1 MAFLKVDIM
10 TKLDYSIKP
19 TKIHILE
26 PYEEVVGELNGI
38 SFSEGSL
45 IAQVGR
51 ISIVLPLNMGSQVR
65 PHIGQRISILRTDL
79 PEKQFLVRTITCDTV
94 SEAKS

>member
-1 MAFLKVDIM
+1 MKEFCPIE
-10 TKLDYSIKP
+10 P

-26 PYEEVVGELNGI
+26 PYEEVVGKLNGL

-51 ISIVLPLNMGSQVR
+51 ISIVLPPNIDSRVR
-65 PHIGQRISILRTDL
+65 PYVDQKIAILRTDL
-79 PEKQFLVRTITCDTV
+79 PDKEFLIRSITCKTV

>member
-1 MAFLKVDIM
+1 MEPM
-10 TKLDYSIKP
+10 
-19 TKIHILE
+19 KIHILE

-38 SFSEGSL
+38 SLSEGSL

-51 ISIVLPLNMGSQVR
+51 ISIVLPPNMDSQVR
-65 PHIGQRISILRTDL
+65 PHVGHKISILRTDL
-79 PEKQFLVRTITCDTV
+79 PEREFLVRTTTCDTV